1 MMNVLGEV
9 LWRMPARF
17 NLISLLGPHYS
28 LRCVLFHHIADRP
41 SAFTDGMSVT
51 TRCNQFEARIRFLA
65 QYYTPID
72 LETFLHGAQGG
83 KLPRRP
89 VLVTFDDAYAS
100 VAEEAAPVCRKYGVP
115 VLFFVN
121 AAFLG
126 NHDLS
131 MDNLLAYIANTF
143 GLSEINAVARE
154 FGGPQQPVL
163 RSRKQVTSE
172 FIPTLS
178 TEQLQAFKRQL
189 AAAVGVNIQQ
199 LAQAARL
206 YLSAEQLR
214 ELASSGFE
222 IANHTFSH
230 VHCRILA
237 GTHFRDEIE
246 NNKSILESVVGKRV
260 RAFSLPYGS
269 VADFTPSLEQH
280 LKSSGHQAAFLVES
294 RTNTD
299 STNLYH
305 LNRVSVHSASDAA
318 LFGEIEVL
326 PRLRAI
332 RDSFLGS
339 RKHGLDPAFA
349 TMKNSR

>member
-1 MMNVLGEV
+1 MLNVLGEV
-9 LWRMPARF
+9 LWRMPGRF
-17 NLISLLGPHYS
+17 NLISLLGRRYS

-51 TRCNQFEARIRFLA
+51 IRRKEFDDRIRFLA
-65 QYYTPID
+65 QHYTPID

-100 VAEEAAPVCRKYGVP
+100 VAEEAAPICRKYRVP
-115 VLFFVN
+115 ALFFVN

-126 NHDLS
+126 NRDLS
-131 MDNLLAYIANTF
+131 MDNFLAYVANTF
-143 GLSEINAVARE
+143 GLAEINALARE
-154 FGGPQQPVL
+154 FNGPQQPLL

-178 TEQLQAFKRQL
+178 TERLEAFKRQL
-189 AAAVGVNIQQ
+189 AAAVGVDTGQ
-199 LAQAARL
+199 LANAARL
-206 YLSAEQLR
+206 YLSLDQLR

-222 IANHTFSH
+222 IGNHTFSH

-237 GTHFRDEIE
+237 GQDFHTEIE
-246 NNKSILESVVGKRV
+246 NNKSFLESVLGREV

-280 LKSSGHQAAFLVES
+280 LKNSGHKAAFFVES

-299 STNLYH
+299 ATNLYH

-318 LFGEIEVL
+318 LFEEIEVL

-339 RKHGLDPAFA
+339 RKRGLDPALPCP
-349 TMKNSR
+349 R